1 MDGMTVLKEIRRRVG
16 GVEGILDSINI
27 DYSDEFWFE
36 YVDGAVNFLSATDII
51 TATYLVSGT
60 VISPEPSTIDGLL
73 LANWTVWTYL
83 ASDLSKKVRSGELG
97 IRFKTGQDEISTV
110 EAARKIETIA
120 DQAEKSFRHLVGM
133 KLADK
138 DGKAVRVQ

>member
-60 VISPEPSTIDGLL
+60 AISPEPSTIDGLL

-83 ASDLSKKVRSGELG
+83 TSDISKKIRSGELG
-97 IRFKTGQDEISTV
+97 IRFKSGQDEISTI
-110 EAARKIETIA
+110 EAARKIETVA
-120 DQAEKSFRHLVGM
+120 DHAEKAFRHLVGM